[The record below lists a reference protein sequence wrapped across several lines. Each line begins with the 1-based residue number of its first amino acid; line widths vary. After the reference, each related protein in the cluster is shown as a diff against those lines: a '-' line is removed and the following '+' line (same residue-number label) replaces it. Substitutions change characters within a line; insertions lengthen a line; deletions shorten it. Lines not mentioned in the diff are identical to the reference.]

1 MHEPRDLPGS
11 SCTATALGPPGHEGP
26 HSSEEGVGLTQP
38 LTRPSEPPSSS
49 ETARVSGCP
58 RKSTRRAG
66 APAGPSHAESTPGRE
81 EAGAHPILPAKPP
94 GGHACLSCL
103 PPGCPPPCG
112 PRVPTLRTTA
122 AWIPVIGP
130 GGAAP
135 RGTRGPSSNRPL
147 LPGPAPGR
155 ARAQLSCLSLEP
167 RGTSQ
172 VTLGLWSPGNSAGPV
187 SSNGCQPQPGHKYI
201 KYETKTKYVFSIKA
215 QLSCLPDQVLMNARP
230 RTEGRAGRR
239 VGGRGLLCPPKRG
252 KGGDRTTREPVLV

>member
-1 MHEPRDLPGS
+1 MSPEIGQDPAAQLLHRGLRARRTPQLRGRGGAHAAPHQTKG
-11 SCTATALGPPGHEGP
+11 TALLLRDSASQRMPK
-26 HSSEEGVGLTQP
+26 EEHQQG
-38 LTRPSEPPSSS
+38 R
-49 ETARVSGCP
+49 
-58 RKSTRRAG
+58 

-103 PPGCPPPCG
+103 PPGCLPPCG

-122 AWIPVIGP
+122 AWVPVIGP
-130 GGAAP
+130 GGAAR
-135 RGTRGPSSNRPL
+135 RGARGPSSNRPL

-172 VTLGLWSPGNSAGPV
+172 VTLGLWAPGSSVGPV

-239 VGGRGLLCPPKRG
+239 VGGRGLRCPPKRG